1 MGEDKGLA
9 SRRSARL
16 RSDEDALATRRED
29 ARARAARARDEAVC
43 SSVCHGIHIGLYVSS
58 IRIEIP
64 RMVG

>member
-29 ARARAARARDEAVC
+29 ARARRRARDEAVC

>member
-29 ARARAARARDEAVC
+29 ARARGARATRLCARV
-43 SSVCHGIHIGLYVSS
+43 SV
-58 IRIEIP
+58 
-64 RMVG
+64 MVYI